1 MFGLLACRR
10 PQDNHATAAAGYVA
24 TSSLRADKAI
34 ARLRIAHQN
43 IAGALDLGVFVLVSV
58 TIEGGRNL
66 VLAKTTST
74 QQFKLAGTSP
84 ILYVTPIALG
94 PTGIWRAAVAKVKGI
109 RPAETACFER
119 AMVSHLTTVWS

>member
-10 PQDNHATAAAGYVA
+10 PQDNHATAAAGCVA

-43 IAGALDLGVFVLVSV
+43 IAGALGLGISVLVSV
-58 TIEGGRNL
+58 TIEGGHGL

-84 ILYVTPIALG
+84 ILDVTPIALR
-94 PTGIWRAAVAKVKGI
+94 PTSILRAAVAKVRGI
-109 RPAETACFER
+109 RPTETACFKR
-119 AMVSHLTTVWS
+119 ATVGHLTTVRS